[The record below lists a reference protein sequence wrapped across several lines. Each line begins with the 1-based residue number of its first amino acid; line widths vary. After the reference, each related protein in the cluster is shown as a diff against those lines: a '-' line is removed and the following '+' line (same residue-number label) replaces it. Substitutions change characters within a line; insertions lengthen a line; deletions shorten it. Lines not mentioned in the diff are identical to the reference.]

1 MILQIPS
8 DAPLT
13 LKVHSFQIKHAV
25 LIKYN
30 SYEDLMRKDI
40 VFALKMFQGMDE
52 IPRLMYQKIKKV
64 FQIAA
69 IIFCS
74 KK

>member
-13 LKVHSFQIKHAV
+13 LKVHSFRIKYAI

-30 SYEDLMRKDI
+30 SYEDLMRKDKL
-40 VFALKMFQGMDE
+40 FYSKMFQGMDE

-64 FQIAA
+64 FQLAA
-69 IIFCS
+69 TIFCS